1 MTKEMLLPCGFKKI
15 GWILLVPSV
24 LLGCYLLFLQGKLD
38 WLDGINEHL
47 LNNVAL
53 IGTAVG
59 LIFAG
64 FSRVHDEDEMI
75 TSLRLNSLLVS
86 VYANYALLIVL
97 ALFFYDLKFLTC
109 MFVLLYTI
117 PAIYGLLFGLAMYR
131 LNRTLRDEE

>member
-1 MTKEMLLPCGFKKI
+1 MKKNYLLPCGFKKI
-15 GWILLVPSV
+15 GWVLLVPSV
-24 LLGCYLLFLQGKLD
+24 LLGCYLLFLQGGLN
-38 WLDGINEHL
+38 WLDSINEYL
-47 LNNVAL
+47 LNNIAL

-59 LIFAG
+59 LIFTC

-131 LNRTLRDEE
+131 LARTLGDEE